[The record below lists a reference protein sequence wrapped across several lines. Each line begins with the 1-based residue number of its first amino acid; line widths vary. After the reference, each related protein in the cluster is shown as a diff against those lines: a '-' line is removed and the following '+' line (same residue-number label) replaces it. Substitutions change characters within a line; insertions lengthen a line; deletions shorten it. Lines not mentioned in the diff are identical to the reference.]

1 MRDRKEKKK
10 KKDNSK
16 VLDKFIIATSYF
28 EKQVG
33 CISTSRC
40 G

>member
-1 MRDRKEKKK
+1 MRDRKEKK

>member
-1 MRDRKEKKK
+1 MRDRKENKKNDK
-10 KKDNSK
+10 SK
-16 VLDKFIIATSYF
+16 VHDKFIIATSYF